1 MLKLSLILQIRQ
13 TITKR
18 KQKVI
23 GLTEYKLGAKIMTTF
38 AGLRVKI
45 YNYLIEDF
53 SKNKKAKD
61 TKTCH
66 KSET

>member
-1 MLKLSLILQIRQ
+1 MLRLRLILQIRQ

-18 KQKVI
+18 KQKLI
-23 GLTEYKLGAKIMTTF
+23 GLIEYKLGRKIMTKF
-38 AGLRVKI
+38 ARLRVKI
-45 YNYLIEDF
+45 YNYLIDDF

-66 KSET
+66 KSKT

>member
-1 MLKLSLILQIRQ
+1 
-13 TITKR
+13 
-18 KQKVI
+18 
-23 GLTEYKLGAKIMTTF
+23 MTTF